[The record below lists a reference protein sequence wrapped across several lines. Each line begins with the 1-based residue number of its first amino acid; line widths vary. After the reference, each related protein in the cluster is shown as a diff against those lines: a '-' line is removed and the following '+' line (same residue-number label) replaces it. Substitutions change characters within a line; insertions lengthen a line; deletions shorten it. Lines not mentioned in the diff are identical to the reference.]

1 MQELAPNPPSLPC
14 YSPVSATRIEQS
26 QSLDPD
32 RLSSRARDARGRFA
46 GGHSGNPRGR
56 PRGIPNPKRR
66 VPDLLARPLDPAV
79 LSALI
84 DRKPWLLRP
93 LAAQL
98 LPPPLQEVDPAE
110 RLGIDLSSVRTA
122 ADLRRVVGT
131 VWAAIARGEI
141 GPAEGARVARRARAR
156 LRAARRLR
164 QLARRA
170 AQKTAPVRTPI
181 G

>member
-1 MQELAPNPPSLPC
+1 M
-14 YSPVSATRIEQS
+14 
-26 QSLDPD
+26 
-32 RLSSRARDARGRFA
+32 
-46 GGHSGNPRGR
+46 
-56 PRGIPNPKRR
+56 
-66 VPDLLARPLDPAV
+66 PDLLARPLDPAV

-93 LAAQL
+93 LAVQL
-98 LPPPLQEVDPAE
+98 LPPPLQAVDLAE

-122 ADLRRVVGT
+122 DDLRRVVDT
-131 VWAAIARGEI
+131 LWAAIARGEI